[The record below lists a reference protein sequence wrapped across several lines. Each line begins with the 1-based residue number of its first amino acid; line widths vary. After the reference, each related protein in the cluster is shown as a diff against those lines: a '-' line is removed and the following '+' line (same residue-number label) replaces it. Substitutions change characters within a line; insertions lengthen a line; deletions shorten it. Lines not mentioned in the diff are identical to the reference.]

1 MNAKIEM
8 SENKVFDKNWGELV
22 QGGWVSV
29 GNDDFFSHH
38 FYALFVKQ
46 ELKKERNVSVLQ
58 GGWMAI
64 WVSAG
69 N

>member
-29 GNDDFFSHH
+29 GNGDFFSHH

-46 ELKKERNVSVLQ
+46 ELKKERNVSVL
-58 GGWMAI
+58 
-64 WVSAG
+64 
-69 N
+69 